1 MVLCSNPVPAALANT
16 DGAEAGMLLIGVN
29 RSPFTRRVAITLNIY
44 GVPFEQRALS
54 GFDNR
59 AELRPNNPLGRIPAL
74 VLDGGETLIDSNA
87 IIDHLDEAY
96 GGDRPLTPRSG
107 ADRRAV
113 LKVAAMMMGACEKCL
128 HAAYE
133 RNRRPPEKLHQPWID
148 DCMAQVKSALVA
160 VDAMIEPGEPHLLL
174 GRLTQADVTAVVA
187 ERLAR
192 ALGVDTDVETPRLR
206 ALTRKLAEQPFFD
219 VRKP

>member
-1 MVLCSNPVPAALANT
+1 
-16 DGAEAGMLLIGVN
+16 MLLVGVN
-29 RSPFTRRVAITLNIY
+29 RSPFTRRVAITLNSY

-59 AELRPNNPLGRIPAL
+59 AEVRASNPLGRIPAL
-74 VLDGGETLIDSNA
+74 VLGSGETLIDSNA

-107 ADRRAV
+107 AERRAV

-133 RNRRPPEKLHQPWID
+133 RNRRPPEKLHQPDRRLHGPGQKRAGGGRCD
-148 DCMAQVKSALVA
+148 DRSGKTYLF
-160 VDAMIEPGEPHLLL
+160 E
-174 GRLTQADVTAVVA
+174 RLTQADVTAVVT
-187 ERLAR
+187 ERPR
-192 ALGVDTDVETPRLR
+192 VGSVIPTPTPHLR
-206 ALTRKLAEQPFFD
+206 ALTKRLAEAPFFQ
-219 VRKP
+219 

>member
-1 MVLCSNPVPAALANT
+1 
-16 DGAEAGMLLIGVN
+16 MLLIGVN

-44 GVPFEQRALS
+44 GVPFDQHPLS
-54 GFDNR
+54 GFGNR
-59 AELRPNNPLGRIPAL
+59 AEVRASNPLGRIPAL
-74 VLDGGETLIDSNA
+74 VLDSGETLIDSDA
-87 IIDHLDEAY
+87 IIDHLDEVY
-96 GGDRPLTPRSG
+96 GGDQPLTPRDG

-133 RNRRPPEKLHQPWID
+133 GNHRPPEKVHQPWID
-148 DCMAQVKSALVA
+148 DCMAQAANALGA
-160 VDAMIEPGEPHLLL
+160 VEAMIDLKRPYLLL

-192 ALGVDTDVETPRLR
+192 ARGIDTDTHMPRLR
-206 ALTRKLAEQPFFD
+206 ALTSKLAEQPFFE
-219 VRKP
+219 VAEP